1 MRQSFS
7 SSPQQAKVS
16 VGGVTKTVTKME
28 SDDEEDGSSD
38 VSGLQEIDPRQL
50 RSHKDQNGNVDKR
63 NFGKGLVSSPQTS
76 RSVQTF
82 CHIFV

>member
-16 VGGVTKTVTKME
+16 VGGVTKME

-38 VSGLQEIDPRQL
+38 VSGLQEIDPRRL

-76 RSVQTF
+76 TSVQTF